1 MDIKMDKRLIIY
13 AVIIIIC
20 IISIG
25 IGVYTQ
31 FFYKDVETNP
41 FMIGNVEPV
50 DNTAVENKEKE
61 EVAKNSFDSLF
72 INAVTYTSS
81 NFNNSV
87 IRKEAAKDLVYTS
100 NELSK
105 NMANKYS
112 MNIHVPALNIESTVA
127 NEINKNIEDTFVK
140 KATNILAN
148 ADSITN
154 YTIYNIDY
162 ASCVSGNILSLLIRA
177 TLKEGSNPQRIM
189 YLGYNYNLQ
198 TGTKITLKDYMEYK
212 NITEATLQNK
222 IDKEI
227 EEMAQKTQ
235 NLSSILGTSLYRR
248 DTKNKMYKVENT
260 NNYFYGPDNYV
271 YIIYAYGNANYTSE
285 TDIIV
290 F

>member
-1 MDIKMDKRLIIY
+1 MDKRLIIY
-13 AVIIIIC
+13 AVIIVIC
-20 IISIG
+20 LISLG

-41 FMIGNVEPV
+41 FMLGNVVPV
-50 DNTAVENKEKE
+50 DNNKIEEDEKAE
-61 EVAKNSFDSLF
+61 EAKNAFDSLF
-72 INAVTYTSS
+72 INAVTYTSA

-87 IRKEAAKDLVYTS
+87 TRKEITKDLVYTS

-105 NMANKYS
+105 TVANKYS
-112 MNIHVPALNIESTVA
+112 MNIHVPIINVESTVA
-127 NEINKNIEDTFVK
+127 NELNQSIENTFVK
-140 KATNILAN
+140 KATSILAN
-148 ADSITN
+148 ADSLTN

-162 ASCVSGNILSLLIRA
+162 SACVNGNILSLLIRA

-198 TGTKITLKDYMEYK
+198 TGSKITLKEYMDYK

-222 IDKEI
+222 INKEI

-235 NLSSILGTSLYRR
+235 NLSSILGASLYRR
-248 DTKNKMYKVENT
+248 DTKNSMYKVENT
-260 NNYFYGPDNYV
+260 NNYFYGPNNYV
-271 YIIYAYGNANYTSE
+271 YVIYAYGNSNYTSE
-285 TDIIV
+285 TDIIL